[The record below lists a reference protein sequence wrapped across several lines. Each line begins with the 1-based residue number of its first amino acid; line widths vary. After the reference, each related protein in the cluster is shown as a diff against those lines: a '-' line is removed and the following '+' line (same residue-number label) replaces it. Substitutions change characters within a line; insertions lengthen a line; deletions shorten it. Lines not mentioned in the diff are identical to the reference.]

1 MSWCFFFFFFLVGV
15 SEWQWMEFGG
25 FCSRAFQSAVRTL
38 RWLQNARV
46 SWADWVLGV
55 VVGGFAR
62 GTVVSVPLKSLL
74 I

>member
-1 MSWCFFFFFFLVGV
+1 MRFFFFFLVGV

-46 SWADWVLGV
+46 SCAARFLGV
-55 VVGGFAR
+55 GLEGLLLVQLS
-62 GTVVSVPLKSLL
+62 VSH
-74 I
+74 

>member
-1 MSWCFFFFFFLVGV
+1 
-15 SEWQWMEFGG
+15 MEFGG